1 MGENVIKS
9 FDYLFIGMGAA
20 NSLLLLKMHQ
30 YNLLTGKK
38 IAIIEPN
45 DKLVNDRNFC
55 FWSTPE
61 ELQQLN
67 LSQLVSSKWQNIQV
81 ADREIQ
87 NIAPNYY
94 YHVRGIDL
102 YNKVREIHSE
112 LGFQYFPINYSGNPK
127 NVSNAFEIAVGNST
141 ISANKVFDSRPP
153 QFNIAKKYESHLLQ
167 SFYGWE
173 IKTVGSEFDTSSMVM
188 MDFNIPQNNFCQFMY
203 VLPFTNNTALFEVT
217 RFGKEKITETEANDI
232 LAKYLSK
239 YSFSYEII
247 DKEKGV
253 IPMSSLEIANDNDR
267 DNWIVTGA
275 KANMIKP
282 TTGYAFHNM
291 AIDADIQ
298 VKALINNESHIRE
311 QKRPRFKFY
320 DNLLLKI
327 LEETPQN
334 GEKIFRNLFN
344 QIPINKVFTFL
355 SEKSFVTQELK
366 IFSKLPIL
374 LFLKAAFKELFHRF
388 CNLSPTYLA
397 AFSTIVFLSL
407 FALKITF
414 LPWLILGIGF
424 LTVGLSHGALDHLA
438 TNIFP
443 TKKHFVKFIIVYLLK
458 GSLLGLLWLVLPEL
472 ALFVFILFSAWH
484 FGQAD
489 FKEWNYKEGV
499 STMLWGIM
507 VLGSILL
514 YHFNETI
521 AVLKQI
527 NGLNVDLI
535 GSVLTGSQLMILQVL
550 FGISSL
556 IYALIFKSKFMFS
569 TLLYLI
575 LGAFLPLV
583 VSFGIYF
590 VLQHSMHGWNHLR
603 SELNLSSFKLWMKSL
618 PFSIGGAL
626 IFAIFILMENQDY
639 IGLFFIVLSCISLPH
654 VLSMHHFYARFRGNL
669 DKSNMNMNSALMGK
683 N

>member
-1 MGENVIKS
+1 MGQNETAT

-55 FWSTPE
+55 FWSTEE

-67 LSQLVSSKWQNIQV
+67 LSQLVSTKWQNIQV

-94 YHVRGIDL
+94 YHIRGIDL
-102 YNKVREIHSE
+102 YNKVRELHGE
-112 LGFQYFPINYSGNPK
+112 LGFEYYRMNYSGHPK
-127 NVSNAFEIAVGNST
+127 NGSIAFEIVLGDTT
-141 ISANKVFDSRPP
+141 IKANKVFDSRPP
-153 QFNIAKKYESHLLQ
+153 QFNTPNKNESHLLQ

-173 IKTVGSEFDTSSMVM
+173 IKTAGSEFDTTSMVM
-188 MDFNIPQNNFCQFMY
+188 MDFNIPQNNHCQFMY

-217 RFGKEKITETEANDI
+217 RFGKEKITESEANEI
-232 LAKYLSK
+232 LKNYLSK
-239 YSFSYEII
+239 YDFSYEIM

-253 IPMSSLEIANDNDR
+253 IPMSSLEIMNLNYGE
-267 DNWIVTGA
+267 NWIATGA
-275 KANMIKP
+275 NANMIKP
-282 TTGYAFHNM
+282 TTGYAFYNM
-291 AIDADIQ
+291 AIDANVQ
-298 VKALINNESHIRE
+298 VQALLQNDSH
-311 QKRPRFKFY
+311 KRVQSKKRFKFY
-320 DNLLLKI
+320 DKLLLTI
-327 LEETPQN
+327 LDKTP
-334 GEKIFRNLFN
+334 EKGKDIFKDLFN
-344 QIPINKVFTFL
+344 EIPLNKVFSFL
-355 SEKSFVTQELK
+355 SEKSSLALEIK

-374 LFLKAAFKELFHRF
+374 LFLNTAFIEVRNRFKDISTSYKALF
-388 CNLSPTYLA
+388 T
-397 AFSTIVFLSL
+397 TIVFLLL
-407 FALKITF
+407 FALKLTF
-414 LPWLILGIGF
+414 LPWVVLGIGF

-438 TNIFP
+438 TNILP
-443 TKKHFVKFIIVYLLK
+443 SKEHFVKFILVYLLK

-472 ALFVFILFSAWH
+472 ALCVFILFSAWH

-489 FKEWNYKEGV
+489 FKEWKFKQGAY
-499 STMLWGIM
+499 TIIWGLM

-521 AVLKQI
+521 TVLKQI

-535 GSVLTGSQLMILQVL
+535 GSVLRGNQLKILQVL
-550 FGISSL
+550 FGLSSL
-556 IYALIFKSKFMFS
+556 IFALIFKSKFMFS

-639 IGLFFIVLSCISLPH
+639 IGLFFIILSCISLPH
-654 VLSMHHFYARFRGNL
+654 VLSMHNFYARFRGNL
-669 DKSNMNMNSALMGK
+669 DKSNMTMNANLMD
-683 N
+683 NN

>member
-30 YNLLTGKK
+30 YNLLIDKK

-55 FWSTPE
+55 FWCTEE
-61 ELQQLN
+61 ELLKLN
-67 LSQLVSSKWQNIQV
+67 LNDLVASKWQNITV

-94 YHVRGIDL
+94 YHIRGIDL
-102 YNKVREIHSE
+102 YNKVKDLHRE
-112 LGFQYFPINYSGNPK
+112 LGFVYCSDIYKSNPRFVK
-127 NVSNAFEIAVGNST
+127 NSYEITLGDLT
-141 ISANKVFDSRPP
+141 FKANKVFDSRPP
-153 QFNIAKKYESHLLQ
+153 QFKIAKNYESHLLQ

-173 IKTVGSEFDTSSMVM
+173 IKTQGAEFDTSSMVM
-188 MDFNIPQNNFCQFMY
+188 MDFNIPQNNYCQFMY

-217 RFGKEKITETEANDI
+217 RFGKEKITESEANEI
-232 LAKYLSK
+232 LTDYLSK
-239 YSFSYEII
+239 YEFSYQLI

-253 IPMSSLEIANDNDR
+253 IPMSSIEIKNDNYG

-291 AIDADIQ
+291 AIDAETQ
-298 VKALINNESHIRE
+298 VQSLINNESHSRE

-327 LEETPQN
+327 LDETPQN

-344 QIPINKVFTFL
+344 QIPINKVFAFL
-355 SEKSFVTQELK
+355 SEKSFISQELK

-374 LFLKAAFKELFHRF
+374 LFLKAAFKEIFHRF
-388 CNLSPTYLA
+388 WNLSPTYLA
-397 AFSTIVFLSL
+397 AFSTIAFLIL
-407 FALKITF
+407 FALKLDAI
-414 LPWLILGIGF
+414 PWAILGIGF
-424 LTVGLSHGALDHLA
+424 LSVGLSHGALDHLA
-438 TNIFP
+438 TNILP
-443 TKKHFVKFIIVYLLK
+443 SKEHFVKFIIVYLLK

-472 ALFVFILFSAWH
+472 ALLVFILFSAWH

-489 FKEWNYKEGV
+489 FKEWNYKQGV
-499 STMLWGIM
+499 HTMLWGIM

-514 YHFNETI
+514 YHFNEAI

-535 GSVLTGSQLMILQVL
+535 GSVLTGSQLIILQVL

-556 IYALIFKSKFMFS
+556 IYALIFKSKPMLW
-569 TLLYLI
+569 TLLYII
-575 LGAFLPLV
+575 LGVFLPLV

-626 IFAIFILMENQDY
+626 IFAIFISMERHDY

-654 VLSMHHFYARFRGNL
+654 VLSMHTFYAQFKRIPSELNFTS
-669 DKSNMNMNSALMGK
+669 K
-683 N
+683 